1 MDAPLILWLILI
13 LSFPAALIINW
24 LMTDTREMRHDTA
37 DNLPGN
43 RPVEERLHG
52 SDARDAQADEAREIA
67 ARRVAART

>member
-13 LSFPAALIINW
+13 LSFPTALIINW
-24 LMTDTREMRHDTA
+24 LVTDKSDMRRDAA

-43 RPVEERLHG
+43 RPRDERLYGHDG
-52 SDARDAQADEAREIA
+52 PEAQDETAREIA